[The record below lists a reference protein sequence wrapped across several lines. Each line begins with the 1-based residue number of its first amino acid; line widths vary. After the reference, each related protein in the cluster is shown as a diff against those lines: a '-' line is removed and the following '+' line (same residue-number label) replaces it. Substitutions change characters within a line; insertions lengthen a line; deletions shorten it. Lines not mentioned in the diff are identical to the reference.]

1 MKTRTTVYTGKEV
14 TIGYIGISYVAA
26 NGARKS
32 LINKMD
38 KVQPIKLTVVED
50 DATVTVTFQYEHMSK
65 ECTEVLRCQK
75 LGKFLVFESPSLF
88 MFSCLHLA
96 GTTFYNNTN
105 KAFYIASAKYKTVLK
120 KMGVASYKSLYLEV
134 IALNPLLDT
143 NFLLKNIETPLPVKP
158 PKKVEK
164 TDSVK
169 YLSEVLKG
177 CPTTTA
183 SHRAIH
189 KPSTL
194 PTPSETTSYGMNV
207 RNGNE
212 WLSATLS
219 LQRLRPIREAETF
232 FYPETKAQY
241 IAFLLMM
248 SYTTKFNS
256 CMYLATHDITLK
268 RAKALLTVKA
278 LTPPRGLDCSGGIY
292 SLWSVDDFLKGL
304 IMPFFQLG
312 EDGLVEK
319 RFTVFMTDKGYK
331 VSNSYNMSQLDI
343 KVGNMLIDGSNG
355 EPGTV
360 CYEGRAYM
368 NEPNRLSQYVYS

>member
-1 MKTRTTVYTGKEV
+1 MKTTTTVYNGNEV
-14 TIGYIGISYVAA
+14 QLGYIGLSYIACT
-26 NGARKS
+26 GARKI
-32 LINKMD
+32 LINREGD
-38 KVQPIKLTVVED
+38 VEPLKLTIVED
-50 DATVTVTFQYEHMSK
+50 DETVLITFDYLYKGADCLDVLKCSK
-65 ECTEVLRCQK
+65 V
-75 LGKFLVFESPSLF
+75 GKFLVFESPSLCL
-88 MFSCLHLA
+88 FSCLHYA
-96 GTTFYNNTN
+96 GSTFYNITN

-120 KMGVASYKSLYLEV
+120 KMGVTSFKADYLDL

-143 NFLLKNIETPLPVKP
+143 NFLLKNMEVPLPKKP

-164 TDSVK
+164 TEAVK
-169 YLSEVLKG
+169 FLIEVLKG

-194 PTPSETTSYGMNV
+194 PVPSETSSYSRNV
-207 RNGNE
+207 RNGTE

-219 LQRLRPIREAETF
+219 LQKLMPIREVETF
-232 FYPETKAQY
+232 YFPETKEQY
-241 IAFLLMM
+241 IAFILMM

-256 CMYLATHDITLK
+256 CMYMFTHDITLK
-268 RAKALLTVKA
+268 RAKALLTVKS
-278 LTPPRGLDCSGGIY
+278 LTPPRNLDCSGGIY
-292 SLWSVDDFLKGL
+292 SLWSVDDFLKGS

-312 EDGLVEK
+312 DDGLVEK

-343 KVGNMLIDGSNG
+343 KVGGMLIDGSNG

-360 CYEGRAYM
+360 CYAGRAYM
-368 NEPNRLSQYVYS
+368 NEPARLSQYIYC